1 MVGMIEDNNLFAAT
15 AKVVFDARK
24 DDENR
29 TEWHKQRSTTIGG
42 SEIGNI
48 LGLSKYG
55 SALTVYQDK
64 LGISEPF
71 LGNIHTIYGNR
82 MEPIIREWVQD
93 DFEAATKIE
102 LNTFEYPYM
111 MHSKEI
117 DYISANIDGL
127 GILGTDYKFYENNET
142 GEIKTISAGEL
153 FGLEIKTASEFLT
166 KMWEGEEVPSNYYCQ
181 VQWYMYVTGLKHFM
195 IIYLIGKEI
204 KWKVIP
210 RCDEDI
216 EVMKNA
222 AISFWNNNVLLKVPP
237 LPVGVESETK
247 AILYQQSLDNDIEQ
261 DISDNKLLKYQE
273 VSEQIK
279 ELDKEKERLKQLI
292 YLDLE
297 NSKKG
302 TDGNYKVSRFEV
314 KKDKIDT
321 KMLKTKYS
329 DIYKVVSLEKTEFVS
344 MRVTKCK

>member
-1 MVGMIEDNNLFAAT
+1 MVGIIEDKELFSET
-15 AKVVFDARK
+15 AKVVFDARE
-24 DDENR
+24 DNEAR
-29 TEWHKQRSTTIGG
+29 EEWHKQRSTTIGG

-82 MEPIIREWVQD
+82 MEPIIRDWVQD
-93 DFEAATKIE
+93 DFEATTKIE

-111 MHSKEI
+111 MHSKEHN
-117 DYISANIDGL
+117 YISANIDGL

-142 GEIKTISAGEL
+142 GEIMSIPAGQL

-166 KMWEGEEVPSNYYCQ
+166 KMWEGEEIPSNYYCQ

-195 IIYLIGKEI
+195 VIYLIGKEI
-204 KWKVIP
+204 KWKVVP
-210 RCDEDI
+210 RCDADI
-216 EVMKNA
+216 QVMKNT
-222 AISFWNNNVLLKVPP
+222 AIDFWDNNVLLKVPP
-237 LPVGVESETK
+237 LPVGVEAETK
-247 AILYQQSLDNDIEQ
+247 AILYQQTLENSTEQ
-261 DISDNKLLKYQE
+261 EISDNKLTKYQE
-273 VSEQIK
+273 VSDEIK
-279 ELDKEKERLKQLI
+279 ELGKEKERLKQLI

-321 KMLKTKYS
+321 KLLKSKYS
-329 DIYKVVSLEKTEFVS
+329 DIYKAVYNGQSEFVS
-344 MRVTKCK
+344 MKITKCK